1 MLTDA
6 SAAPSSKIKKAA
18 TARPTK
24 RGRPSHEQSAAISE
38 AILAVAAELFIK
50 DGFDSTSMEAI
61 ANAVGIPKTTLYKR
75 YSDKAALVNDVIID
89 QVASWSQVASRQ
101 DSRLPNDLKKRL
113 VHHTTT
119 ILVWS
124 TKPDV
129 RAVMRLA
136 LNAAGRGPQ
145 DVLTDFFGY
154 TDMIA
159 FIGNEIAVYGPA
171 SGINARDPE
180 RIAHAIMAMISGWL
194 NIRGMSGPV
203 SAKEARSQ
211 AEFMINLLMGGVDT
225 W

>member
-6 SAAPSSKIKKAA
+6 SPAPPPKNEKAA

-38 AILAVAAELFIK
+38 AILAAAAELFIK
-50 DGFDSTSMEAI
+50 EGFDGTSMEAV

-75 YSDKAALVNDVIID
+75 YPDKVALVNDVIIH
-89 QVASWSQVASRQ
+89 QVASWSQVTSRQ
-101 DSRLPNDLKKRL
+101 NGRLPKDLKKRL

-119 ILVWS
+119 MLVWT

-129 RAVMRLA
+129 RAVIRLA
-136 LNAAGRGPQ
+136 INAAGRGPQ
-145 DVLTDFFGY
+145 NVFTDFFGY

-159 FIGNEIAVYGPA
+159 FMGNEIAVYGPA
-171 SGINARDPE
+171 SGINAEDPE
-180 RIAHAIMAMISGWL
+180 RIAHAIMAMVSGWL
-194 NIRGMSGPV
+194 NIRGMNGPL
-203 SAKEARSQ
+203 SAEEARSQ
-211 AEFMINLLMGGVDT
+211 AKFMIDLLMGGVDT

>member
-1 MLTDA
+1 MSDA
-6 SAAPSSKIKKAA
+6 SPAPPPRIKKPA

-38 AILAVAAELFIK
+38 AILAVAAELFVK
-50 DGFDSTSMEAI
+50 DGFDGTSMEAV
-61 ANAVGIPKTTLYKR
+61 ANAAGIPKTTLYKR
-75 YSDKAALVNDVIID
+75 YADKAALVNDVIIH
-89 QVASWSQVASRQ
+89 QVASWSQVTSRQ
-101 DSRLPNDLKKRL
+101 DGRLPKDLKKRL

-119 ILVWS
+119 MLVWT

-129 RAVMRLA
+129 RAIIRLA

-159 FIGNEIAVYGPA
+159 FMSNEIAVYGPA
-171 SGINARDPE
+171 SGIHAEDPE

-194 NIRGMSGPV
+194 NIRGMGRPL
-203 SAKEARSQ
+203 SAMEARSQ
-211 AEFMINLLMGGVDT
+211 AQFIIDLLMGGLEF